1 MLLEQLGKININRNE
16 QKESYIVKEQ
26 YQIGSV
32 YLELTDAEK
41 TELLKQ
47 LLNELLRQQRISQ
60 QQLDTIYKLIDT
72 GKFELATSVDSKIQL
87 YINLLLDDL
96 YSLIGIAR
104 PRVLAYYSTCE
115 RKIYILVDKALFSSF
130 MQYLVKKI
138 DLKTAYAFYVILTHE
153 LTHALAEEK
162 PNLFF
167 TAFKDTLLKWYK
179 TFTTII
185 DPYNIVFNPASMIV
199 QKLFKTFE
207 RYAYKK
213 FCQDL
218 SEAEIMEISNN
229 TAEAW
234 FKPDLLIKQKTAG
247 GLPYYSL
254 DANKIPD
261 GYYREVI
268 YAFVQTLIGIFY
280 QDEKRIMTYSNY
292 LEHAYKQAYSVIGVP
307 HPHTFFHQELIIPSE
322 VIAIAVM
329 YRANYMQ
336 QLWQLVPALVH

>member
-1 MLLEQLGKININRNE
+1 MLLEQLNKIKINKNE
-16 QKESYIVKEQ
+16 QEESYITKEQ
-26 YQIGSV
+26 YEIGSV
-32 YLELTDAEK
+32 YLELSYAEK

-60 QQLDTIYKLIDT
+60 QQLDIIYKLIDI

-96 YSLIGIAR
+96 YALIGLSR

-115 RKIYILVDKALFSSF
+115 RKIYILVDKALFSNLI
-130 MQYLVKKI
+130 QYLVKKI

-153 LTHALAEEK
+153 LAHALAEEK

-167 TAFKDTLLKWYK
+167 TTFKDTLLKWYK
-179 TFTTII
+179 TFTTVI
-185 DPYNIVFNPASMIV
+185 DPYNIVFNLASVIL

-207 RYAYKK
+207 KYAYKR
-213 FCQDL
+213 FCQNL
-218 SEAEIMEISNN
+218 SEIELIEISNS
-229 TAEAW
+229 TVEAW
-234 FKPDLLIKQKTAG
+234 FKPDLLVKQKTPG

-254 DANKIPD
+254 DTSKIPD
-261 GYYREVI
+261 GYYREII
-268 YAFVQTLIGIFY
+268 YAFVQTLIGILF
-280 QDEKRIMTYSNY
+280 QDEKRIMTYNSH

-307 HPHTFFHQELIIPSE
+307 YPHTFFHQELIIPSE
-322 VIAIAVM
+322 IIAIAVM
-329 YRANYMQ
+329 YRSNYMQ